1 MKGNEL
7 KCSLDFMSKL
17 ETSVFNYILTD
28 FNYLT
33 GMHLYTDKCGY
44 KELQRHEEA
53 SKRITY
59 RMTL

>member
-1 MKGNEL
+1 
-7 KCSLDFMSKL
+7 MSKL

-53 SKRITY
+53 SKRISH